1 MATTKKITSTKKP
14 TTRTT
19 ATKKVASNKVEN
31 TAKKTVTKELENTAE
46 EVVLEEEITKEPKN
60 FKETD
65 LIPCMCVFP
74 GSVGMTGKR
83 TRNVYHWDGMGSIEY
98 VEFQDL
104 TSEVL
109 NKKSTYIYEPLII
122 ISDDDFLD
130 LNPKLHELYS
140 DYYTPDEIIEVIE
153 DSSPEEMKEFIE
165 NLPYKLKDNVKTIA
179 STLIQN
185 GELDSIRKVKIIDK
199 IFGTNLEVI
208 S

>member
-19 ATKKVASNKVEN
+19 ATKKVASKKVEN

-46 EVVLEEEITKEPKN
+46 EVVLEEEVTKEPKN

-104 TSEVL
+104 RSEVL

>member
-1 MATTKKITSTKKP
+1 MAITKKTTSTKKP

-19 ATKKVASNKVEN
+19 ATKKVVSKKVED
-31 TAKKTVTKELENTAE
+31 TVKETVTKELEDTAE
-46 EVVLEEEITKEPKN
+46 EVVLKKETKEPKA
-60 FKETD
+60 FKDTD
-65 LIPCMCVFP
+65 LIPCLCVFP

-83 TRNVYHWDGMGSIEY
+83 TRNVYHWDDIGSVEY

-104 TSEVL
+104 RSEVL

-130 LNPKLHELYS
+130 LNPNLHDLYS
-140 DYYTPDEIIEVIE
+140 EYYTPDEIINVIE
-153 DSSPEEMKEFIE
+153 ESSPEEMKDFIE
-165 NLPYKLKDNVKTIA
+165 NLPYKMKDNVKTIA

-199 IFGTNLEVI
+199 IFGTNLEVV

>member
-1 MATTKKITSTKKP
+1 MAITKKTTSTKKP
-14 TTRTT
+14 TAKTT
-19 ATKKVASNKVEN
+19 ATKKVVSKKVED
-31 TAKKTVTKELENTAE
+31 TEKETVTKELEDTAE
-46 EVVLEEEITKEPKN
+46 EVVLKKETKEPKV
-60 FKETD
+60 FKDTD
-65 LIPCMCVFP
+65 LIPCLCVFP

-83 TRNVYHWDGMGSIEY
+83 TRNVYHWDDIGSVEY

-104 TSEVL
+104 RSEVL

-130 LNPKLHELYS
+130 LNPNLHDLYS
-140 DYYTPDEIIEVIE
+140 EYYTPDEIINVIE
-153 DSSPEEMKEFIE
+153 ESSPEEMKDFIE
-165 NLPYKLKDNVKTIA
+165 NLPYKMKDNVKTIA

-199 IFGTNLEVI
+199 IFGTNLEVV

>member
-1 MATTKKITSTKKP
+1 M
-14 TTRTT
+14 
-19 ATKKVASNKVEN
+19 
-31 TAKKTVTKELENTAE
+31 
-46 EVVLEEEITKEPKN
+46 
-60 FKETD
+60 
-65 LIPCMCVFP
+65 
-74 GSVGMTGKR
+74 
-83 TRNVYHWDGMGSIEY
+83 
-98 VEFQDL
+98 
-104 TSEVL
+104 L

>member
-31 TAKKTVTKELENTAE
+31 TANKTVTKELENTAE
-46 EVVLEEEITKEPKN
+46 EVVLEEEVTKEPKN

-104 TSEVL
+104 RSEVL

-153 DSSPEEMKEFIE
+153 DSYPEEMKEFIE

-179 STLIQN
+179 STLVQN

>member
-1 MATTKKITSTKKP
+1 MANTKKTTSTKKP

-19 ATKKVASNKVEN
+19 AIKKVASKKV
-31 TAKKTVTKELENTAE
+31 ENTAE
-46 EVVLEEEITKEPKN
+46 EVVLEEVTKEPKN

-104 TSEVL
+104 RSEVL

-199 IFGTNLEVI
+199 IFGTNLEVV

>member
-1 MATTKKITSTKKP
+1 M
-14 TTRTT
+14 
-19 ATKKVASNKVEN
+19 
-31 TAKKTVTKELENTAE
+31 
-46 EVVLEEEITKEPKN
+46 VLEEEVTKEPKN

-104 TSEVL
+104 RSEVL

>member
-31 TAKKTVTKELENTAE
+31 TANKTVTKELENTAE
-46 EVVLEEEITKEPKN
+46 EVVLEEEVTKEPKN

-104 TSEVL
+104 RSEVL

-153 DSSPEEMKEFIE
+153 DSCPEEMKEFIE

>member
-46 EVVLEEEITKEPKN
+46 EVVLEEEVTKEPKN

-104 TSEVL
+104 RSEVL

-130 LNPKLHELYS
+130 LNQKLHELYS

>member
-1 MATTKKITSTKKP
+1 MANTKKTTSTKKP

-19 ATKKVASNKVEN
+19 ATKKVVSKKV
-31 TAKKTVTKELENTAE
+31 ENTAE
-46 EVVLEEEITKEPKN
+46 EVVLEEVTKEPKN

-104 TSEVL
+104 RSEVL

-199 IFGTNLEVI
+199 IFGTNLEVV

>member
-1 MATTKKITSTKKP
+1 MANTKKTTSTKKP

-19 ATKKVASNKVEN
+19 ATKKVASKKV
-31 TAKKTVTKELENTAE
+31 ENTAE
-46 EVVLEEEITKEPKN
+46 EVVLEEVTKEPKN

-104 TSEVL
+104 RSEVL
-109 NKKSTYIYEPLII
+109 NKKSTYIYEPLIV

-199 IFGTNLEVI
+199 IFGTNLEVV